1 MINNKVDFLMTIEV
15 KNANPNGDPLTSN
28 MPRIDSLG
36 YGIIS
41 DVCIKRKIRNR
52 MQDQFKE
59 NDLGEGYD
67 IFVKANDRIDDDF
80 KSLEK
85 RYKAYF
91 DKEKDNEVIEKSMNE
106 KWIDVRS
113 FGQVVTFNK
122 KSIGIRGPVS
132 ISISKS
138 LDPVITETMQIVRST
153 NGQDAGEKRS
163 SDTMGSKNFIDYG
176 VYLVQGSVNSFYSER
191 TGFDEKDLEILKE
204 ALRTLFINDVS
215 SARPDGSM
223 EIKEIYWFTHS
234 NKLGNV
240 SSAKIKQLVNYD
252 QIDINNTNPSYEDYN
267 FRLDEEKLNEYK
279 DKGLM
284 LEIIEGI
291 NACSRWLPNAK
302 RHPTLLF
309 L

>member
-91 DKEKDNEVIEKSMNE
+91 DKEKDNEIIEKSMNE

-191 TGFDEKDLEILKE
+191 TGFDEKDLEVLKE

-223 EIKEIYWFTHS
+223 EVKEIYWFTHS

-240 SSAKIKQLVNYD
+240 SSAKIKQLVKYD
-252 QIDINNTNPSYEDYN
+252 ELDINNTNPSYEDYN
-267 FRLDEEKLNEYK
+267 FRLDDKKLKEYK
-279 DKGLM
+279 DKGLT

-291 NACSRWLPNAK
+291 
-302 RHPTLLF
+302 
-309 L
+309 

>member
-1 MINNKVDFLMTIEV
+1 MINNKVDFLITIEV
-15 KNANPNGDPLTSN
+15 RNANPNGDPLAGN

-41 DVCIKRKIRNR
+41 DVCLKRKIRNR
-52 MQDQFKE
+52 MQDQYKE
-59 NDLGEGYD
+59 SNLGEGYD
-67 IFVKANDRIDDDF
+67 IFVKANDRIDDGYN
-80 KSLEK
+80 SLEQ

-91 DKEKDNEVIEKSMNE
+91 NKEKENTIIEQSMNE

-113 FGQVVTFNK
+113 FGQVVTFNN

-153 NGQDAGEKRS
+153 NGQDKGDKRA
-163 SDTMGSKNFIDYG
+163 SDTMGNKNFIDYG
-176 VYLVQGSVNSFYSER
+176 VYLVQGSVNSFYSEK

-223 EIKEIYWFTHS
+223 EVKEIYWFTHN

-240 SSAKIKQLVNYD
+240 SSSKIKQLVDYD
-252 QIDINNTNPSYEDYN
+252 QLDLNNINPSYEDYN
-267 FRLDEEKLNEYK
+267 FRLNEEKLEEYK
-279 DKGLM
+279 NMGLSM
-284 LEIIEGI
+284 EIIEGI
-291 NACSRWLPNAK
+291 
-302 RHPTLLF
+302 
-309 L
+309 

>member
-15 KNANPNGDPLTSN
+15 KNANPNGDPLSGN

-80 KSLEK
+80 RSLEK

-113 FGQVVTFNK
+113 FGQVVTFNN

-153 NGQDAGEKRS
+153 NGKDAGEKRA
-163 SDTMGSKNFIDYG
+163 SDTMGNKNFVDYG

-240 SSAKIKQLVNYD
+240 SSSKIKQLVKYD
-252 QIDINNTNPSYEDYN
+252 ELDINNTNPSYEDYN
-267 FRLDEEKLNEYK
+267 FRLDEEKLKEYK
-279 DKGLM
+279 DKGLT

-291 NACSRWLPNAK
+291 
-302 RHPTLLF
+302 
-309 L
+309 

>member
-1 MINNKVDFLMTIEV
+1 MIKNKVDFLMTIEV
-15 KNANPNGDPLTSN
+15 KNANPNGDPLAGN

-80 KSLEK
+80 RSLEK

-113 FGQVVTFNK
+113 FGQVVTFNN

-153 NGQDAGEKRS
+153 NGKDAGEKRA
-163 SDTMGSKNFIDYG
+163 SDTMGNKNFVDYG

-204 ALRTLFINDVS
+204 ALKTLFINDVS

-223 EIKEIYWFTHS
+223 EVKEIYWFTHS

-240 SSAKIKQLVNYD
+240 SSAKIKQLVKYD
-252 QIDINNTNPSYEDYN
+252 ELDINNTNPSYEDYN
-267 FRLDEEKLNEYK
+267 FRLDEEKLREYK
-279 DKGLM
+279 DKGLT

-291 NACSRWLPNAK
+291 
-302 RHPTLLF
+302 
-309 L
+309 